1 MLLLKV
7 REYIMLVK
15 PGNET
20 GSFREG
26 HRPVNYTRIYHF
38 LYDIIQATQCKIT

>member
-15 PGNET
+15 LGNEI
-20 GSFREG
+20 SLFREG
-26 HRPVNYTRIYHF
+26 YRLVNYIRINYF
-38 LYDIIQATQCKIT
+38 LYDII